1 MKPMNF
7 PGRKN
12 ARRRSA
18 LERRKRELAKAE
30 VGNLYAEWC
39 KDKLR
44 REIETI
50 ESRIVDDA
58 VALATRTKK
67 NRSASARVVG

>member
-1 MKPMNF
+1 MNF

-18 LERRKRELAKAE
+18 LERRKLELAKAE
-30 VGNLYAEWC
+30 ASNFYPEWY
-39 KDKLR
+39 KEKLR
-44 REIETI
+44 REIATI

-67 NRSASARVVG
+67 NRSAGARVVG